1 MRPGPVVVVG
11 AGSAGLATAAAL
23 QRAGVEAVVL
33 EQGDGVAASWRSRHE
48 DLRLNTIRWMSGL
61 PGLRLPRSAGR
72 WVSRDDY
79 VAYLDRFARSRRLH
93 VRFGVRVRRVDGA
106 PGGWRVTTSAG
117 ERESDHV
124 VVAGG
129 HDRLPWLPD
138 WPGRDRF
145 GGPVMHVAALRRAA
159 DLRGRRVLLVG
170 AGNSAV
176 EIAGH
181 LVEAGVKALW
191 VSVRTPPNILPREL
205 AGLPLHPLAALSRV
219 LPEGVR
225 DAGARAL
232 SRLAFGDLSSYG
244 LPLPPQG
251 PFERM
256 RTTGVTVAVD
266 QGFVG
271 HLKAGRLEIVAAVA
285 GFDGE
290 EVVLRGGRRL
300 RPDVVLAATGYRS
313 GLEPL
318 VGHLGVL
325 DAGGRP
331 HGGPGSAA
339 APGLWFV
346 GYHSA
351 IEGTLRRH
359 PAEAAR
365 VARAVARARRR
376 APAA

>member
-93 VRFGVRVRRVDGA
+93 IRFGVRVRRVDGA

-145 GGPVMHVAALRRAA
+145 GRDVTHVAALRRAA

-181 LVEAGVKALW
+181 LVDAGVEALW
-191 VSVRTPPNILPREL
+191 MSVRTPPNILPREL

-244 LPLPPQG
+244 LPIPRQG

-290 EVVLRGGRRL
+290 EVVLRDGRRL
-300 RPDVVLAATGYRS
+300 RPDIVLAATGYRS

-331 HGGPGSAA
+331 YGGPGAAA

-376 APAA
+376 VPAA